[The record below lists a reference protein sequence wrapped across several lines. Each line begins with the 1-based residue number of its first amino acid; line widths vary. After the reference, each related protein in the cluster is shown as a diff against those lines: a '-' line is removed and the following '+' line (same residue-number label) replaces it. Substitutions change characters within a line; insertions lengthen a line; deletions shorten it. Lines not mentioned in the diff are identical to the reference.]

1 MDSLVFKVKTEK
13 RHIAYANFIVE
24 AYDGIAVIRTAD
36 PEQGLL
42 EVLVAPDFE
51 PDFKDI
57 AAALGK
63 EIPFRIVA
71 GPD

>member
-24 AYDGIAVIRTAD
+24 AYDGMAVVRTAD

-42 EVLVAPDFE
+42 EVLISPDYE
-51 PDFKDI
+51 PDFRAL
-57 AAALGK
+57 AAALGR
-63 EIPFRIVA
+63 EIPFMILDA
-71 GPD
+71 

>member
-24 AYDGIAVIRTAD
+24 AYDGMAVIRTAD

-51 PDFKDI
+51 QDFI
-57 AAALGK
+57 NLAAALGK
-63 EIPFRIVA
+63 EIPFRILA
-71 GPD
+71 A